1 MKRNEII
8 NRIINAKGYKTYLE
22 IGLASG
28 SNFIMINAKEKTG
41 VDPEIKNQIS
51 GGKVF
56 QMTSDEF
63 FDKNRYIVDAGDNGQ
78 VFYSKKFDTIFIDGL
93 HHEEQVKK
101 DIENALN
108 ALNDN
113 GTIIVHDVNPT
124 TEDMQ
129 IVPRVQKVWTGDVWK
144 AWVTLRKT
152 RDDIFQVCIDEDYG
166 CGIITKGSQDLLKS
180 KLSLTYANLNRNRA
194 KLLNLITYSEYES
207 NHLHS

>member
-63 FDKNRYIVDAGDNGQ
+63 FSL
-78 VFYSKKFDTIFIDGL
+78 SKEKFDCIFIDGL

-166 CGIITKGSQDLLKS
+166 CGIITKGNQDLLKS

>member
-41 VDPEIKNQIS
+41 VDPEIKNHIS

-63 FDKNRYIVDAGDNGQ
+63 FGL
-78 VFYSKKFDTIFIDGL
+78 SKEKFDCIFIDGL

-101 DIENALN
+101 DIENALD